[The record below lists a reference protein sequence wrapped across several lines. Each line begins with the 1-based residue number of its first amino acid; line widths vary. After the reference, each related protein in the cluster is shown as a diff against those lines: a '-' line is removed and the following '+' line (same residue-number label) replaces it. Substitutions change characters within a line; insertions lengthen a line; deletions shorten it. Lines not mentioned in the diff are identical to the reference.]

1 MTWDEFLETARAV
14 GNAAAEKIGKAT
26 ENAATQIKIANAE
39 AKLKAAYTEFGKSAY
54 RHFTADAS
62 EPSDPQILAEQVKK
76 IALLQAEVEKL
87 KSGSTRSQSGK

>member
-14 GNAAAEKIGKAT
+14 GTAAAEKIGTAT
-26 ENAATQIKIANAE
+26 ETAAAQIKIANAE

-54 RHFTADAS
+54 QHFTADS
-62 EPSDPQILAEQVKK
+62 SDPQILAEQVKK

-87 KSGSTRSQSGK
+87 KGAR